1 MKSVLNFLAS
11 AVLLLYLGQGRA
23 VADMLLTTKDATPL
37 FGLVLDSEH
46 DVSSAIQF
54 YEYDRRTDWFRKRV
68 VQSGD
73 VRIVVRTVDQTR
85 LQSLSLADLASVRD
99 YAEELSGH
107 RNDPVAQKFAR
118 RLLLLCMYHGRQS
131 AGASDAVIATSAAR
145 TLTKLASNELE
156 LQQFTKLAYVYGV
169 ERTSGVPLQTG
180 GASNAQNSKSDK
192 LLLSV
197 AQALRQERFADAQRL
212 LDSNEAKQAGE
223 SWRRQGFQPAIGNAL
238 RARKLDDGLK
248 QKLLS
253 EELRIRFDAELAGRE
268 SSFQVQSQSNDPAAV
283 NVFDIA
289 DFDLAASSDE
299 RSWLQLNG
307 VVFKSE

>member
-1 MKSVLNFLAS
+1 MKAVLNFLTS

-54 YEYDRRTDWFRKRV
+54 YEYDRRTDRFRKRV

-73 VRIVVRTVDQTR
+73 VRMVVRTVDQTR

-169 ERTSGVPLQTG
+169 ERTSVPLQSG
-180 GASNAQNSKSDK
+180 GASNEQNSKSDK

-283 NVFDIA
+283 NVFDVA
-289 DFDLAASSDE
+289 DFDLAASNDE
-299 RSWLQLNG
+299 KSWLQLNG
-307 VVFKSE
+307 VAIKSE